1 MRRFDFDFHVSDQ
14 PRLEGLG
21 TELAFVIWA
30 LGWTG
35 LDWTWD
41 LDEHLFGSGMAS
53 TLGSWVGH
61 VFRHLGQDYTYPL
74 PYILV
79 NNVLLMVPVQTGP
92 WRAFP
97 SRDTSSIALWLHP
110 MRPLVVEHDDHSE
123 T

>member
-1 MRRFDFDFHVSDQ
+1 MAWDRISVCNMGI
-14 PRLEGLG
+14 GLD
-21 TELAFVIWA
+21 
-30 LGWTG
+30 WTG

-97 SRDTSSIALWLHP
+97 SRDASSIAFVAP
-110 MRPLVVEHDDHSE
+110 PDATCLVVEHGDHSE

>member
-1 MRRFDFDFHVSDQ
+1 MAC
-14 PRLEGLG
+14 

-30 LGWTG
+30 LGWAG
-35 LDWTWD
+35 PDWTWD
-41 LDEHLFGSGMAS
+41 LDEHLFSSGMAS

-92 WRAFP
+92 WRAFHRVMP
-97 SRDTSSIALWLHP
+97 PPTFSWLHS
-110 MRPLVVEHDDHSE
+110 MRPVLEFNMITLKLEDAEGPDVSSTDMEL
-123 T
+123 TP